1 MKLIEM
7 GNLAETLVKTI
18 CNSLDYVEKDVLRGI
33 IKEQIPSVGLVIE
46 ATKEELMDNTDL
58 AGCMYREVV
67 VTKKKEN

>member
-7 GNLAETLVKTI
+7 GNLAEALVKNI
-18 CNSLDYVEKDVLRGI
+18 CDSLDYVERDVLRGI
-33 IKEQIPSVGLVIE
+33 IKKQIPEFGLVIE

-67 VTKKKEN
+67 VAKKKDD